1 MTSHTTH
8 VAALA
13 DLKAL
18 TGQVLGTSSWVE
30 VPQQRIDSFAEA
42 TEDRQ
47 WIHVDPDRARR
58 EGPFGGPIA
67 HGYLILSLVIPMWN
81 EVLVVDDFTMAINY
95 GLNRVRFTQP
105 VPAGSRV
112 RLKATLDAIEDLPKD
127 GGAQLTVGGVIEI
140 EDTDRPAVVFEAI
153 YRFLV

>member
-1 MTSHTTH
+1 MTTTH
-8 VAALA
+8 VATLV
-13 DLKAL
+13 DLKTL
-18 TGQVLGTSSWVE
+18 TGQVLGTSSWIE
-30 VPQQRIDSFAEA
+30 IPQQRIDAFAES

-47 WIHVDPDRARR
+47 WIHVDPDRAVR

-81 EVLVVDDFTMAINY
+81 EVLTVDEVTMAVNY

-112 RLKATLDAIEDLPKD
+112 RLKATLDAMEDLPKG

-140 EDTDRPAVVFEAI
+140 EGVDRPAVVLEAI